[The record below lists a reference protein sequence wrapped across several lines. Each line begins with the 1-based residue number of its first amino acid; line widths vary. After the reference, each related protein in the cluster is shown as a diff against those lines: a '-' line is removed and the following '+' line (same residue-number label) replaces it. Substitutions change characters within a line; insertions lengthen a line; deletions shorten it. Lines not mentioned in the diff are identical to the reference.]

1 MLRET
6 FQKWCITGLFCIA
19 TLSVQAQ
26 TSETA
31 DREAKWQ
38 QDIQVF
44 VDTLSAHKDG
54 QKDFAKVYPPASFH
68 AAIASLKA
76 DIPKLSDDEIGLR
89 LMQIM
94 ASAHVSHN
102 MLWPQ
107 GPGFVA
113 RLPVRFHWYSDGLAV
128 DAAAQEYADTLGA
141 RVVKIRDNTP
151 EELLAKIAPY
161 IAHENDP
168 WLRLQ
173 LTKMIRGEAMLRH
186 FELIGPD
193 GRVAITLEKPGQ
205 PPFTVPVVLADP
217 NPKLVRLSQALNLP
231 IPLYLT
237 RQTQNYWYQ
246 YLADSQTLYIQYNM
260 CKDDPKLSFKDFTKQ
275 VLAEAD
281 AHPVKRVVID
291 LRLNDGGDSAII
303 DPLQDGLDARLKS
316 IGHLFVLIGP
326 GTFSSAM
333 MNALFLQRGINSRG
347 RHENLKAI
355 LVGEPTGDGLNTLGN
370 ARPFVLPNSKITGQ
384 YTTKLIGNP
393 KAAPVTP
400 QPDIAAP
407 RTLASDLAGRD
418 PALEAAIAAQ

>member
-1 MLRET
+1 MNRFRQLCMVVP
-6 FQKWCITGLFCIA
+6 FWIA
-19 TLSVQAQ
+19 PLASHAQAIPV
-26 TSETA
+26 S
-31 DREAKWQ
+31 DRDAKWQ
-38 QDIQVF
+38 QDIQFF
-44 VDTLSAHKDG
+44 VETLSAHGTG
-54 QKDFAKVYPPASFH
+54 QKDFSRLYPPATFNP
-68 AAIASLKA
+68 ATASLKA
-76 DIPKLSDDEIGLR
+76 DIPKLSDDEISFR

-107 GPGFVA
+107 GPGFVP

-128 DAAAQEYADTLGA
+128 DAASQEYADTLGA
-141 RVVKIRDNTP
+141 QVVKIRDNTP

-168 WLRLQ
+168 WLRLE
-173 LTKMIRGEAMLRH
+173 LTKVIRGEAMLRH
-186 FELIGPD
+186 FDLIGPD
-193 GRVAITLEKPGQ
+193 GKVAITFQKPGQ
-205 PPFTVPVVLADP
+205 PLFTMSVALADP
-217 NPKLVRLSQALNLP
+217 MPNLVRLSQALQLP
-231 IPLYLT
+231 IPLYLSH
-237 RQTQNYWYQ
+237 QTQNYWYQ
-246 YLADSQTLYIQYNM
+246 YLADSQTLYIQYNK
-260 CKDDPKLSFKDFTKQ
+260 CKDDPKLSFQDFTKQ

-281 AHPVKRVVID
+281 AHPVKRIVLD
-291 LRLNDGGDSAII
+291 LRLNEGGDSAVI
-303 DPLQDGLDARLKS
+303 DPLQEGLEARSKS

-326 GTFSSAM
+326 ATFSSAM

-400 QPDIAAP
+400 QPDIYAP
-407 RTLASDLAGRD
+407 RTLASDVAGRD
-418 PALEAAIAAQ
+418 PALEAAIAAP